1 MFFLKKFFANHN
13 VHEVTAY
20 CPQCD
25 QIKHIK
31 VNLKYSRKFHGPFC
45 PACGFC
51 YCQKLGGRPTCEK

>member
-45 PACGFC
+45 PACGHFVIV
-51 YCQKLGGRPTCEK
+51 KN

>member
-13 VHEVTAY
+13 VNEVKAY

-31 VNLKYSRKFHGPFC
+31 VNIKYSRKFHGPFC
-45 PACGFC
+45 PACGHFVIV
-51 YCQKLGGRPTCEK
+51 KSN